1 MPSLVDLLRRASL
14 SLLPLLLSP
23 LTAHAQPAASATD
36 PLAAGGCFERA
47 EIGAFIDKHEGRVLF
62 NFEGNLLFNGYAE
75 DTRFTFVRYRL
86 EQGYRTALLV
96 RDRAL
101 DPKNPNDKSK
111 VCLVFAGDD
120 RGTMANPREGLDGAS
135 WWYQEYREED
145 AIARCKQIRPA
156 IYSIWSAQ
164 LDDFGG
170 KRMTRAQIQL
180 MGDFYTEG
188 SAEGA
193 KRKQREFVERLSQL
207 EGDSW
212 CASPAYLKN
221 KAISDDRKL
230 VALLTGKR
238 YEFQKKEV
246 ADPAALLAIYL
257 PRKAGPKS
265 LGWSMYLVQPSGA
278 SFRLATGHVFTP
290 CEDCFAA
297 PK

>member
-1 MPSLVDLLRRASL
+1 MPHIADLARRTSLALLL
-14 SLLPLLLSP
+14 LLPFA
-23 LTAHAQPAASATD
+23 THAQPAATVD

-47 EIGAFIDKHEGRVLF
+47 AIGAFIDKNEGRVLF
-62 NFEGNLLFNGYAE
+62 NFEGNLLFNSYAE
-75 DTRFTFVRYRL
+75 DTRFTFVRYRF
-86 EQGYRTALLV
+86 EQGFRTALLV

-111 VCLVFAGDD
+111 VCIVFAGDD
-120 RGTMANPREGLDGAS
+120 RGTIANPREGLEGAA

-156 IYSIWSAQ
+156 VYSVWGAQ
-164 LDDFGG
+164 LEDFGG
-170 KRMTRAQIQL
+170 KRMKREQVLL
-180 MGDFYTEG
+180 MADFYSEG

-193 KRKQREFVERLSQL
+193 KRKQREFVDRLSQL
-207 EGDSW
+207 DGDGW

-221 KAISDDRKL
+221 KAISDDSKL

-238 YEFQKKEV
+238 FEFQKKEV

-265 LGWSMYLVQPSGA
+265 LGWTMYAVQPSGA
-278 SFRLATGHVFTP
+278 GFRLATGHVFSH
-290 CEDCFAA
+290 CDDCFTA